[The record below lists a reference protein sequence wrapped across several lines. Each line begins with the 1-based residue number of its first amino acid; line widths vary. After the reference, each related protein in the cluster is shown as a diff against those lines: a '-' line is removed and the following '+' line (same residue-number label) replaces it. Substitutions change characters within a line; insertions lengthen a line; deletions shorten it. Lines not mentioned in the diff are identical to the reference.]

1 LNRKD
6 FMQSCMKCSL
16 QNPREV

>member
-16 QNPREV
+16 QNLREV